1 MRLLV
6 VRHAAAE
13 DKDEFART
21 GGSDELRPL
30 TADGKRDMREAARG
44 LRNVVPRLDLLATSP
59 LVRAVETAEI
69 LGVEYERK
77 QVVVEALRPDSPYDD
92 LARWAREHT
101 KKDVVAIVGHE
112 PHLSGLASWLLTG
125 SNNSFID
132 LKKGAACLLEMEDA
146 PAAGSA
152 ILLWSLAPRQLRGL
166 GRR

>member
-21 GGSDELRPL
+21 GQSDDLRPL
-30 TADGKRDMREAARG
+30 TADGKRDMREGARG
-44 LRNVVPRLDLLATSP
+44 LRNVVPKLDLLATSP
-59 LVRAVETAEI
+59 LIRAVETAEI
-69 LGVEYERK
+69 LGAEYERK
-77 QVVVEALRPDSPYDD
+77 HVIVEPLRPESPYDD
-92 LARWAREHT
+92 LARWAREHA

-112 PHLSGLASWLLTG
+112 PHLSGLVSWLLAG
-125 SNNSFID
+125 ANNSFID
-132 LKKGAACLLEMEDA
+132 LKKGAACLLEIEGA

>member
-21 GGSDELRPL
+21 GRNDDLRPL

-44 LRNVVPRLDLLATSP
+44 LRNVVPKLDLLATSP

-69 LGVEYERK
+69 LGAEYERK
-77 QVVVEALRPDSPYDD
+77 QMVVEALRPESPYDD
-92 LARWAREHT
+92 LARWAREHA

-112 PHLSGLASWLLTG
+112 PHLSGLASWLLAG
-125 SNNSFID
+125 SNSSFID
-132 LKKGAACLLEMEDA
+132 LKKGAACLLEVEAA
-146 PAAGSA
+146 PAARSA